1 MTSLGYLSDLLTAT
15 RSHWLFGPSVAQ
27 KHSPS
32 YWTPGPDAAT
42 LGSWIMRDPAGS
54 DDNLRSSDVHAPR
67 SYSHSDAEWN
77 AVPIKDAMDV
87 EATEFLEQVA
97 LGGAP
102 SKPLRYDWS
111 SPPSTPYNHC
121 VIDAFCVDF
130 WDCAD
135 AGEYD
140 VKEIPPHYQKRQYFV
155 AAVRRHLNHRR
166 RKWLKIHR
174 APLSAAQ
181 EQAVAKHYAR
191 NSRIRTTFMNRRDAA
206 SYIPDPELAAH
217 GVCYER
223 QSTWWAAALF
233 ADLRALHAVI
243 GAAIDKT
250 ERKYKAQSPLLERRV
265 PVARHAVLRQPDAYA
280 QRRSRAEAL
289 KLTDL
294 VFTSL
299 A

>member
-87 EATEFLEQVA
+87 EATETSIRAKIHLQIIFEHAKNTLDGRDPSAEYQAQFLEQVA

-191 NSRIRTTFMNRRDAA
+191 NSRIRTGSQTFMNRRDAA

-217 GVCYER
+217 SPYIVI
-223 QSTWWAAALF
+223 STSSMLPPEIPT
-233 ADLRALHAVI
+233 V
-243 GAAIDKT
+243 T
-250 ERKYKAQSPLLERRV
+250 PLEPDIVRLELER
-265 PVARHAVLRQPDAYA
+265 
-280 QRRSRAEAL
+280 
-289 KLTDL
+289 T
-294 VFTSL
+294 
-299 A
+299 